1 MIRADYCF
9 MAGFFIGG
17 IAGILAH
24 GYFTGTL
31 FAS

>member
-1 MIRADYCF
+1 MTRADYYF
-9 MAGFFIGG
+9 MAGFFVGG

-24 GYFTGTL
+24 GYFTNTL